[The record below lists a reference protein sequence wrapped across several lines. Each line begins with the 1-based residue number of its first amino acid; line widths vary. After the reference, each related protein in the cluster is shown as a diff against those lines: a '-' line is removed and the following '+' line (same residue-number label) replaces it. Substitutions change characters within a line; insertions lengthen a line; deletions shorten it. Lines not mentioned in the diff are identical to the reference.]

1 MQPNEQADAANIED
15 TAASPEVVAQHIPSA
30 ADETDQQSDMGAD
43 ETAGEGSAEGEGAI
57 PDMRSMISWA
67 AMQLTP
73 TELAQVLLPVFDA
86 RARVALGL
94 LGDPRTGQAEEN
106 LPDAR
111 LAIDAVQFFLSR
123 VEGQFAESD
132 RRELQRRLADLRMNF
147 VSRQSKSE

>member
-1 MQPNEQADAANIED
+1 MQVNEESDAAVVDEGASTQGNKSVD
-15 TAASPEVVAQHIPSA
+15 AAESVVGEPDATS
-30 ADETDQQSDMGAD
+30 
-43 ETAGEGSAEGEGAI
+43 ETAEPQSSSDGDSGGPV

-106 LPDAR
+106 LVEAR
-111 LAIDAVQFFLSR
+111 MAIDAVQFFLSR
-123 VEGQFAESD
+123 VENQFAESD

-147 VSRQSKSE
+147 VSRQPKSE